1 MCEWE
6 DSKAKS
12 TEKLFEWAISKKAL
26 NTSQTSHL
34 ILVPDHPST
43 HCRGGWILSRAIRH
57 TIFLST
63 KTLPELLVVVVP
75 NPENPVVEVFNP
87 NPPNP
92 VEAVVLALNPEK
104 SPPLVVVV
112 EPNPEN
118 RELDVVVVVVV
129 LPKLNAVAVP
139 VGFDPNPPK
148 AEINVLFKPLKTQ
161 IYNTPWTQD
170 VTWSSRLSPELFF
183 YVKFTFCVQGVDG
196 MTAWPE
202 SLVPCSNFENSKT
215 LIPLLVYVVQSR
227 KKRFGFECVSTIF

>member
-1 MCEWE
+1 M
-6 DSKAKS
+6 
-12 TEKLFEWAISKKAL
+12 
-26 NTSQTSHL
+26 
-34 ILVPDHPST
+34 
-43 HCRGGWILSRAIRH
+43 
-57 TIFLST
+57 
-63 KTLPELLVVVVP
+63 
-75 NPENPVVEVFNP
+75 VEVFNP

-161 IYNTPWTQD
+161 IYNTP
-170 VTWSSRLSPELFF
+170 
-183 YVKFTFCVQGVDG
+183 
-196 MTAWPE
+196 
-202 SLVPCSNFENSKT
+202 
-215 LIPLLVYVVQSR
+215 
-227 KKRFGFECVSTIF
+227 